1 MHRICVTLLL
11 AATAWTP
18 VAVAM
23 RQAPPVCRTF
33 SADEVRTASGATIG
47 TITQSCSFD
56 AATTS
61 RVCRMRSRLTNTSFD
76 LTYTDKYDSAA
87 DFVDEIRV
95 VPPIARI
102 RTQSRRYS
110 SGSAPNATLVYDY
123 DGARRQT
130 RLSTNMGGNL
140 LLTTYSAWDPKGR
153 PTTAT
158 VSSRASTFTLQYSY
172 DDVARTMTTTG
183 SAYVQVDTYDADG
196 NMIQEVSTGS
206 GGRTTYT
213 IKINKTDKV
222 CK

>member
-1 MHRICVTLLL
+1 MHKICVTLLL
-11 AATAWTP
+11 AAAAWTP

-23 RQAPPVCRTF
+23 RQTPQVCRTF
-33 SADEVRTASGATIG
+33 SAEEVRTASGATSG
-47 TITQSCSFD
+47 TIAQSCNFD
-56 AATTS
+56 LATTS
-61 RVCRMRSRLTNTSFD
+61 RVCTIRSRLSTNSFD
-76 LTYTDKYDSAA
+76 LTFTDKYDSAD
-87 DFVDEIRV
+87 DFVDEIKV

-102 RTQSRRYS
+102 RTQSRKYT

-123 DGARRQT
+123 DATRRQT

-140 LLTTYSAWDPKGR
+140 LLTTYSAWDLKGR
-153 PTTAT
+153 PTTAI

-206 GGRTTYT
+206 GGKTTFA
-213 IKINKTDKV
+213 IKINKTAKV